1 MTGRLPR
8 PRRPTTPVYSASV
21 RIALLLALLFMLPA
35 TAQGVENAGAG
46 ASMGLGAAGYY
57 PAPRASFRLNLPALE
72 LAAAPGGVNT
82 WQLRV
87 RLPLLNTIYAAGI
100 RQQLDL
106 QADVYW
112 LRLGMCDCPV
122 GSAKIRP
129 LAGPMVGARLNIA
142 PGVAQPGIALG
153 GRFGAEY
160 VGPGRRLGVT
170 VAAEPFFEMRGGSA
184 GPGRTSLT
192 TGGGAL
198 LVLALTGY
206 QAP

>member
-8 PRRPTTPVYSASV
+8 PRRPTTPVYSPSV

-57 PAPRASFRLNLPALE
+57 PAPRAGFRLNLPALE

-170 VAAEPFFEMRGGSA
+170 VAAEPFFELRGGSA
-184 GPGRTSLT
+184 GLGRTSVT